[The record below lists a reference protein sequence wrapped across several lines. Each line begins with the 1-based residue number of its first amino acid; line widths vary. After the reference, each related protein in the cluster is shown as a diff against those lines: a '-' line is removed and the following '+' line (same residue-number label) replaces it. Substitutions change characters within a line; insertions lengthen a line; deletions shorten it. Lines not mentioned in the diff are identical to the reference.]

1 MALFSVSFLS
11 NLPGFH
17 VAGQD
22 AEEGMHRHR
31 MHPADPGMPLRCA
44 SGEFRQQVLS
54 FVADLAFGYPDQIHR
69 FHRASDLGG
78 IEPVAPPLSLL
89 QNHRQIGPDG
99 RKRFVMDPEAHQLRV
114 VAVAPGAAFQD
125 GLGKE
130 SLAPQGHQALGVQKG
145 RMQGP
150 ESNDGLLKVLRVG

>member
-22 AEEGMHRHR
+22 AEEGMDRHR
-31 MHPADPGMPLRCA
+31 VDPANPGMPVRSA

-54 FVADLAFGYPDQIHR
+54 FVADLSFRHPDHLHR
-69 FHRASDLGG
+69 FHLAPYFGG
-78 IEPVAPPLSLL
+78 IEPVAPPLGLL
-89 QNHRQIGPDG
+89 QNRRQIGPDG
-99 RKRFVMDPEAHQLRV
+99 RKGFVVGPETHQLRV